1 VKLSATVKKAVAD
14 AKSKSRKKKAPRAG
28 SWPPAHQRPQAMTS
42 ERQKAEFPEQAEENR
57 RIWDVNARW
66 WDDRIGDGN
75 DFQTLLIEPAT
86 ERLLD
91 VVAGDTILDAACG
104 AGRFARRMAELGARV
119 VAFDPSAA
127 FIARARERTS
137 SDAAVKYHVV
147 DAANAE
153 AVLTSGWKRFNKA
166 VCTMAVMDMPEIGP
180 LFKLLSRVLTPGGAF
195 VFSVTHPCFHSA
207 AIQRFTE
214 IYDEQ
219 GGRHVIRSGVKVSS
233 YLSPF
238 ARKTEGIVGQPEP
251 QWLFHRPISVLFEFG
266 FEAGFVV
273 DGIEEPRLPEAE
285 EPKAGVRWDDMPDI
299 PPIIVVRMK
308 LMPANQ
314 PSAERDAHNPRA

>member
-1 VKLSATVKKAVAD
+1 M
-14 AKSKSRKKKAPRAG
+14 R
-28 SWPPAHQRPQAMTS
+28 S
-42 ERQKAEFPEQAEENR
+42 ERQKGEFREKAEENR
-57 RIWDVNARW
+57 RLWDVNARW

-91 VVAGDTILDAACG
+91 VLAGDTILDAACG

-119 VAFDPSAA
+119 VAFDHSAE

-137 SDAAVKYHVV
+137 GDAAVEYHVV
-147 DAANAE
+147 DAASAE
-153 AVLTSGWKRFNKA
+153 AVLSAGSNRFNKA
-166 VCTMAVMDMPEIGP
+166 VCTMAIMDMPEIGP
-180 LFKLLSRVLTPGGAF
+180 LFTLLSRVLTPGGAF

-214 IYDEQ
+214 IYEEQ
-219 GGRHVIRSGVKVSS
+219 AGRHVIRSGVKVSS

-251 QWLFHRPISVLFEFG
+251 QWFFHRPISVLLEFG
-266 FEAGFVV
+266 FKAGFVV
-273 DGIEEPRLPEAE
+273 DGIEEPRFPETE
-285 EPKAGVRWDDMPDI
+285 KPKSGVRWHDMPDV
-299 PPIIVVRMK
+299 PPIMVVRMK
-308 LMPANQ
+308 LIPGSQ
-314 PSAERDAHNPRA
+314 PSARDAGKPRA